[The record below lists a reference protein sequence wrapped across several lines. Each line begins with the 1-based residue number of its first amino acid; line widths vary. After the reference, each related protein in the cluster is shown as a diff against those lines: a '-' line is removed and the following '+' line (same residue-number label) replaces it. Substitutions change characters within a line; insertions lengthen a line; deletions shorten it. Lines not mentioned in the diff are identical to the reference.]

1 MRSQRSK
8 PIRRKP
14 PQPTWPGELG
24 GAVRARRRLLRLTQ
38 AELASLAEV
47 GLAFM
52 YELEQGKAT
61 LRLDKLV
68 DVLSVLGLE
77 IKVVQGKGG
86 FAVDP
91 ALLAQASE
99 SES

>member
-8 PIRRKP
+8 ASRRKP
-14 PQPTWPGELG
+14 PQPAWPSKLG
-24 GAVRARRRLLRLTQ
+24 AAVRARRRLLRLTQ

-68 DVLSVLGLE
+68 DVLAVLGLE
-77 IKVVQGKGG
+77 IKVAQGKGG
-86 FAVDP
+86 LAVDP
-91 ALLAQASE
+91 ALLAQAPE